1 MEWLLGDPG
10 QSVHPETS
18 ESVFWPDEHKYTC
31 FSGLNRVFR
40 HHMSWVPKGTFS
52 IESDPGVVCVVN
64 VIPVIVCL
72 SCCFRSHCVPTF
84 WLGCW
89 LAMYVSYYYIIL
101 YSYIILVV
109 VGRQFVLLCMF
120 MLIVCIV
127 VLLMIAC
134 QSFFGGWLQA
144 TDCFYLITSLQD
156 KCMMIYAIFKHG
168 FI

>member
-1 MEWLLGDPG
+1 ML
-10 QSVHPETS
+10 
-18 ESVFWPDEHKYTC
+18 K
-31 FSGLNRVFR
+31 SGLNRVFR
-40 HHMSWVPKGTFS
+40 HHMPWVPKGTFS

-64 VIPVIVCL
+64 VIPVIVWL
-72 SCCFRSHCVPTF
+72 YCCFRSHCVPTF
-84 WLGCW
+84 LVGLLVGDVCF
-89 LAMYVSYYYIIL
+89 LLLYNYIYNIIY